1 MTGPDI
7 TAHLHRL
14 RARLTGQIDRQI
26 RDRPP
31 QPPLELTISEGDA
44 GLLLTLID
52 QAIPIEPSARGPA
65 NKPVPATGVRMPATA
80 LLDGVLTERQ
90 LRVLTQQLEFAE
102 RQYHRSRSAA

>member
-7 TAHLHRL
+7 SAHLHRL

-31 QPPLELTISEGDA
+31 QPPITVRLGEADA
-44 GLLLTLID
+44 SLLLTLID

-65 NKPVPATGVRMPATA
+65 NKPVPATGVRMPAT
-80 LLDGVLTERQ
+80 DRKRRRE
-90 LRVLTQQLEFAE
+90 
-102 RQYHRSRSAA
+102 AA

>member
-14 RARLTGQIDRQI
+14 RTLLTRQIDRQI

-31 QPPLELTISEGDA
+31 QPPIRLQIGEADA

-52 QAIPIEPSARGPA
+52 QAIPIELSARGPA
-65 NKPVPATGVRMPATA
+65 NKPVPATGIRVPAT
-80 LLDGVLTERQ
+80 DRKRRE
-90 LRVLTQQLEFAE
+90 
-102 RQYHRSRSAA
+102 AA

>member
-1 MTGPDI
+1 MTGPADL
-7 TAHLHRL
+7 ADHAERL
-14 RARLTGQIDRQI
+14 RTKLTGQIDGQI

-65 NKPVPATGVRMPATA
+65 NKPVPATGVRMPAT
-80 LLDGVLTERQ
+80 DRKRRRE
-90 LRVLTQQLEFAE
+90 
-102 RQYHRSRSAA
+102 AA